1 MSGVAPTDP
10 KLAEDILTSTLGLL
24 AGRFFETFV
33 VVAGTVDGVSS
44 VAANDKPP
52 TETMFRTTECL
63 QMSLEDHKSAKKSVA
78 DLVELRNTL
87 THHFIEHSSTSGPSP
102 VARRPSST

>member
-1 MSGVAPTDP
+1 MQALFGRCLLRLQQYELLMKRLLANQSVTTNVSGVVPTDP

-33 VVAGTVDGVSS
+33 VVAGTANGVSS

-52 TETMFRTTECL
+52 TEIMFTATVHRDE
-63 QMSLEDHKSAKKSVA
+63 
-78 DLVELRNTL
+78 
-87 THHFIEHSSTSGPSP
+87 P
-102 VARRPSST
+102 